1 MRFVTGVLKSIPNE
15 AVGSDLWSVA
25 AEIALRWVAG
35 DDERVFTSRFDVF
48 VHSTGMG
55 QLMDTLSHNEVG
67 ASTGVGRRCRQG
79 KC

>member
-55 QLMDTLSHNEVG
+55 S
-67 ASTGVGRRCRQG
+67 
-79 KC
+79 